1 MASLKSVRILC
12 DRRMLF
18 LLVVIC
24 TASAGYFLGFT
35 DILSMAAIRNHYATL
50 TDFVS
55 RHFLYAIAIFLLI
68 YVNVVAFSLPGS
80 QLLTITGGLLFGF
93 ILGTALA
100 VIGATVGATTLFL
113 VATRIFGKNATEK
126 LGRRAMVLAASI
138 KGSAWSYLLALRLF
152 PLAPFFVVNLAAA
165 FVGVPLRTFVFTT
178 LFGII
183 PGSFVYSL
191 SGAALAK
198 ALDAGNSS
206 DIETMVSPELIMA
219 LVGLAALALLTIPVK
234 TYLAKRKA
242 AR

>member
-1 MASLKSVRILC
+1 MITITGIA
-12 DRRMLF
+12 
-18 LLVVIC
+18 
-24 TASAGYFLGFT
+24 YFLGFT
-35 DILSMAAIRNHYATL
+35 DILSMGAIRNNYATL
-50 TDFVS
+50 TGFVS
-55 RHFLYAIAIFLLI
+55 RHFFYAISMFLLI
-68 YVNVVAFSLPGS
+68 YVSVVTFSLPGS

-93 ILGTALA
+93 ILGTVLA

-113 VATRIFGKNATEK
+113 VATRIFGENATEK
-126 LGRRAMVLAASI
+126 LGGRAIVLAASI

-152 PLAPFFVVNLAAA
+152 PLAPFFAVNLAAA

-206 DIETMVSPELIMA
+206 DIETMVSPELIGA

-234 TYLAKRKA
+234 TYLARRKA